1 MLIGSLLPNRWIA
14 ELAMLSGG
22 TAPPEPAPSMW
33 DWFQG
38 LAIYDW
44 IKFASNDQRLLGSIV
59 LAVLILVAYKI
70 TARAIRRTHWPT
82 PEARKRWV
90 VLTRNAAL
98 LLLLV
103 SLAVIWAQTLQQIA
117 LSIAAFALAL
127 VIALK
132 ELLLCVSGELY
143 RSSARLY
150 RVGSRIEVNGLRGD
164 VIDTTLL
171 TTTIMEIGTQYSG
184 HQYTGRAIVLPNS
197 TMLTSP
203 VYNESFTRH
212 YVLHTFVVPVS
223 LTRAWQQAERAL
235 LQAAE
240 EASEEYLEDA
250 RRHIE
255 RIGQREGL
263 DTPAVDPRVSLRIAE
278 PERIELSVR
287 VPVPAR
293 RKGQIEQA
301 IVRRFLELHPPQAK
315 QDDASTPGA
324 NTQSTG
330 QAAPPAEARESV
342 ESGYAPLTY

>member
-1 MLIGSLLPNRWIA
+1 MYLGAFLMGVGGGGSGTQPASTIEPIVDWARQ
-14 ELAMLSGG
+14 LSV
-22 TAPPEPAPSMW
+22 
-33 DWFQG
+33 
-38 LAIYDW
+38 YDW

-59 LAVLILVAYKI
+59 LAVLILIAYKI
-70 TARAIRRTHWPT
+70 AARAIRKTRWPT

-90 VLTRNAAL
+90 VMTRNSAL
-98 LLLLV
+98 LLLLLC
-103 SLAVIWAQTLQQIA
+103 LAIIWASTLREIA

-150 RVGSRIEVNGLRGD
+150 RVGSRIEVAGLRGD

-171 TTTIMEIGTQYSG
+171 TTTLMEIGTEYAS

-197 TMLTSP
+197 TMLSTP

-212 YVLHTFVVPVS
+212 YVLHTFVLPIS
-223 LTRAWQQAERAL
+223 LTAGWARAERAL

-240 EASEEYLEDA
+240 EACEEYLEDA

-263 DTPAVDPRVSLRIAE
+263 DTPAVDPRVSIRIAE
-278 PERIELSVR
+278 PERIDLSVR
-287 VPVPAR
+287 IPVPAR

-301 IVRRFLELHPPQAK
+301 IVRRYLELNPP
-315 QDDASTPGA
+315 DAGTSAPSTTPAAVNGA
-324 NTQSTG
+324 SPNGYG
-330 QAAPPAEARESV
+330 QADTSESFEPSASRLV
-342 ESGYAPLTY
+342 S